1 MSTYDCIINNIKRII
16 EEKGMKQVAI
26 AERAGFKASE
36 FSNMLNGRKLLRAE
50 YIPKIASALGV
61 DLNEI
66 FNIYEEYKREDKA
79 S

>member
-26 AERAGFKASE
+26 AERAGFTASE

-50 YIPKIASALGV
+50 YI
-61 DLNEI
+61 
-66 FNIYEEYKREDKA
+66 
-79 S
+79 

>member
-26 AERAGFKASE
+26 AERAGFTASE

-50 YIPKIASALGV
+50 YIPKIANALGV